1 MPSCRDSEEGTP
13 ANPSDELVT
22 VFASR
27 SHLANV
33 EAEVIRSLL
42 FSAGLRCWLAR
53 ENVLQQPVG
62 NVLVKVLASQASEAR
77 ALLAEAAREVDRQ

>member
-1 MPSCRDSEEGTP
+1 MGAQRTD
-13 ANPSDELVT
+13 DRMVT

-33 EAEVIRSLL
+33 EAEVIQSLL
-42 FSAGLRCWLAR
+42 NSAGLRCWLAR

-62 NVLVKVLASQASEAR
+62 NVLVKVLESEAEEAR
-77 ALLAEAAREVDRQ
+77 ALLHDAVQGAEPA

>member
-1 MPSCRDSEEGTP
+1 MPSVPESAEGASPNP
-13 ANPSDELVT
+13 AEELVT

-27 SHLANV
+27 SHLASV

-53 ENVLQQPVG
+53 ENVLKQPAG

-77 ALLAEAAREVDRQ
+77 ALLAEAAREVGGR